1 MLEGPQ
7 KQTEHLKSSIW
18 LSHLVTRNFFRQLTL
33 WDNWGKKEA
42 YKGCHFIPSATKGF
56 ISLNIF
62 SRMAVAV
69 HMHAKH
75 FEFNILVYKKKLS
88 STLPNQLGKL
98 VLTAGQFAHCLA
110 LKWYPST
117 ITDHTGRQTYMKN
130 HQSIPQIQAKNHRNN
145 QIHLLY
151 SCYPHHELG
160 WHLA

>member
-1 MLEGPQ
+1 MLEGSQ

-75 FEFNILVYKKKLS
+75 FEFNILVYKKKNFPLHYQTS
-88 STLPNQLGKL
+88 LANLFSQLVNLPTAWLLNDTRQPLPTIL
-98 VLTAGQFAHCLA
+98 ADRLTWRIINPFHRSRR
-110 LKWYPST
+110 K
-117 ITDHTGRQTYMKN
+117 ITEITKYIFCTHVIHTMN
-130 HQSIPQIQAKNHRNN
+130 
-145 QIHLLY
+145 
-151 SCYPHHELG
+151 
-160 WHLA
+160 